1 MEGPS
6 KGSSVQGDP
15 AQIFF
20 AASSPLFLLFKFV
33 VSMGRSSASLV
44 VRVVLSLGFFFGG
57 ALVSGSI
64 GCSIMLGGIGAVT
77 DVGMNWGDVLLAGKA
92 VTVAVLSSV
101 FLGDFLFCWSLRSS
115 LPPLFFG
122 SGPDPAP

>member
-1 MEGPS
+1 MH
-6 KGSSVQGDP
+6 
-15 AQIFF
+15 IFF
-20 AASSPLFLLFKFV
+20 AAPSPLLLLLFKFVV

-44 VRVVLSLGFFFGG
+44 VRVVLSLGFFLDG

-77 DVGMNWGDVLLAGKA
+77 DVGMNWDDELLAGEA

-101 FLGDFLFCWSLRSS
+101 FLGDFLFFSWSLRSS
-115 LPPLFFG
+115 LPPLFLA
-122 SGPDPAP
+122 GPDPAP